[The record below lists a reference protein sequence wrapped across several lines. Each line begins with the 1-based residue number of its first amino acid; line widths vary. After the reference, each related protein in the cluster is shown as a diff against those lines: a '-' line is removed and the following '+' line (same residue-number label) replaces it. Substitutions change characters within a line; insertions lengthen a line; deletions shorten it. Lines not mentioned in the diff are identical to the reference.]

1 MWALMRN
8 VIRESAVHP
17 IPLSPGQASPSSL
30 AANGFLLG
38 RGGGGHSPICPPV
51 GGEISSLIDNWLPAT
66 ILPLLLA
73 QARGW
78 FSMPLQE

>member
-1 MWALMRN
+1 MRN
-8 VIRESAVHP
+8 VIREPAVHP
-17 IPLSPGQASPSSL
+17 IPLSPGQASLSSL

-38 RGGGGHSPICPPV
+38 GEVGGGHSPICPPV
-51 GGEISSLIDNWLPAT
+51 GGEILSLIDNWPPAT
-66 ILPLLLA
+66 AQPLLLA

>member
-1 MWALMRN
+1 MSLGSQQYN
-8 VIRESAVHP
+8 P

-38 RGGGGHSPICPPV
+38 GEHSPICPPV
-51 GGEISSLIDNWLPAT
+51 GGEISSLIDNWPPAT
-66 ILPLLLA
+66 TLPLLLA